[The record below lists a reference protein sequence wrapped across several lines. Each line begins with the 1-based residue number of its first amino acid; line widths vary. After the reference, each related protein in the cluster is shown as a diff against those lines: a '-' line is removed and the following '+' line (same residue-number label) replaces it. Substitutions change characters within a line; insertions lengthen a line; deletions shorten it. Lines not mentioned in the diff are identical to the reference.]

1 MGNGQLKPGQSHG
14 ATRHNIVPVLRSS
27 SKMNDNNCLVTKRP
41 QSQTARSFVFLWKSV
56 SLLIRKNKKTTG
68 EYDLVENNDGGKEI
82 RSAGKS
88 SLVSSAF

>member
-1 MGNGQLKPGQSHG
+1 
-14 ATRHNIVPVLRSS
+14 
-27 SKMNDNNCLVTKRP
+27 MNDNNCLVTKRP